1 MRNSKENVTARNKKL
16 VDDIMDDLN
25 VIVNPLYY
33 DINLVPKIDA
43 ASTDALY
50 ILSSRVH
57 SLVEDHK
64 REAEGLRSK
73 TGLTRIEYERMDSL
87 DHNLSILEKAETD
100 IVNRYE
106 KIMYD
111 MWLVGG
117 DPSSVTL
124 DLPAGSQSGNTGG
137 GRLQDAI
144 ENFQQIQS
152 TAERST
158 SPMTPHTGG
167 IAILAGAAIAYCVRR
182 LMGRESEKSILPEKR
197 R

>member
-16 VDDIMDDLN
+16 VDEIMDDLN

-33 DINLVPKIDA
+33 DITLVPKIDA

-87 DHNLSILEKAETD
+87 GHNLSILDKAETD

-144 ENFQQIQS
+144 ENFQQIQP

-158 SPMTPHTGG
+158 NPMTPHTGG
-167 IAILAGAAIAYCVRR
+167 IMILAGAVIAYCFRR

>member
-16 VDDIMDDLN
+16 VDEIMDDLN

-33 DINLVPKIDA
+33 DIHLVPKIDA

-87 DHNLSILEKAETD
+87 DHNLSILK
-100 IVNRYE
+100 
-106 KIMYD
+106 
-111 MWLVGG
+111 
-117 DPSSVTL
+117 
-124 DLPAGSQSGNTGG
+124 Q
-137 GRLQDAI
+137 
-144 ENFQQIQS
+144 
-152 TAERST
+152 
-158 SPMTPHTGG
+158 
-167 IAILAGAAIAYCVRR
+167 
-182 LMGRESEKSILPEKR
+182 
-197 R
+197 